1 LNQGRARSPPSPGI
15 RGKSEGKTLDIIPL
29 ATVDSNKTPLLEE
42 QDELDEDDPEAKA
55 RKLVYERIVE
65 VRARERALKLNYSQR
80 EEFDF

>member
-1 LNQGRARSPPSPGI
+1 M
-15 RGKSEGKTLDIIPL
+15 
-29 ATVDSNKTPLLEE
+29 DSNKTPLLDE